1 MIHLHYLINM
11 EAKKRTIVY
20 HSDIHTEISLED
32 LGAMYT
38 VDDIINHYSTQ
49 YPELIN
55 CKINYDYD
63 ENGEIEKIKLE
74 KVNGTKG

>member
-1 MIHLHYLINM
+1 
-11 EAKKRTIVY
+11 
-20 HSDIHTEISLED
+20 
-32 LGAMYT
+32 MYT
-38 VDDIINHYSTQ
+38 IDDIINHYSTQ

-74 KVNGTKG
+74 KVNGAKG